1 MLNLQR
7 KHYLIGLI
15 LATTISLIF
24 LQDSTNLNK
33 VTPPDNL
40 QVKPILDIKSPNP
53 KAVKQTTEK
62 NIASSPSNQSSTIN
76 KEDQIQKKISPPVV
90 QTKVSTNKQNKQEN
104 KKPVNKNNMESIN
117 NAEHKIKSCSID
129 MLGQNKCLLTIM
141 PGENIIKWK
150 SKTIAITEI
159 LNTNNI
165 FVTLDDVDLKK
176 YLLNTTNVWHKNIRT
191 NLWESWNKI
200 GSKNILVNNF
210 FEYNKEYT
218 IIAESKFQLLISIPK
233 FVIPKN
239 LSNTG
244 IISYY
249 GYPEEPLLGILGKLN
264 EQEIINNLNRD
275 ISKWQLLSPD
285 KQILG
290 ALHIIVAIA
299 QDQPTEDGTFLKRI
313 PNELL
318 DKYIQLASD
327 NNFLVYLDIQIGWGD
342 IITEI
347 KLFEKFLKLPHVH
360 LSLDPEY
367 ATQKQNLAPG
377 LIIGYITGDEIN
389 EAQNYLN
396 KIASLSQ
403 DYKKT
408 LMIHQFNISMLRN
421 TENIKNYSNVELSIN
436 MDGFGAKE
444 AKRLNYELFSL
455 SNFSEIPAIKLFYDW
470 DIPIFTI
477 KELLQFKQPPTI
489 IMYQ

>member
-7 KHYLIGLI
+7 KHCLIGLI
-15 LATTISLIF
+15 LATIISLIF
-24 LQDSTNLNK
+24 LQDSTNFNK
-33 VTPPDNL
+33 VTPPDHL
-40 QVKPILDIKSPNP
+40 QDKPILDIKSPNP

-62 NIASSPSNQSSTIN
+62 NIASSPSNPSSTIN
-76 KEDQIQKKISPPVV
+76 KEDQIQKKISPHIV
-90 QTKVSTNKQNKQEN
+90 QTEGSINKQNKQEN
-104 KKPVNKNNMESIN
+104 KKLVNKNNMESIN
-117 NAEHKIKSCSID
+117 NAEHKIKSCDID

-141 PGENIIKWK
+141 PGENIIKWQG
-150 SKTIAITEI
+150 KTIAITEI

-165 FVTLDDVDLKK
+165 FVELDDVDLKK

-210 FEYNKEYT
+210 FEYDKEYT

-233 FVIPKN
+233 FTIPKN

-290 ALHIIVAIA
+290 ALHIIVAVA
-299 QDQPTEDGTFLKRI
+299 QDQKTKDGTFLKRI

-318 DKYIQLASD
+318 EKYIQLASD

-347 KLFEKFLKLPHVH
+347 KLFEKYLKLPNVH
-360 LSLDPEY
+360 LALDPEY
-367 ATQKQNLAPG
+367 ATQKQNMTPG
-377 LIIGYITGDEIN
+377 LIIGYITGNEIN
-389 EAQNYLN
+389 EAQSYLSR
-396 KIASLSQ
+396 IANLTQ
-403 DYKKT
+403 GYKKT
-408 LMIHQFNISMLRN
+408 LMIHQFNRQMLRN
-421 TENIKNYSNVELSIN
+421 TEIIKDYNNVELSID
-436 MDGFGAKE
+436 MDGFGGKE
-444 AKRLNYELFSL
+444 AKKLNYELFAL
-455 SNFSEIPAIKLFYDW
+455 SNYSEIPAIKLFYDW
-470 DIPIFTI
+470 DTPNYTI
-477 KELLQFKQPPTI
+477 KELLQFKRPPTI